1 MATLRT
7 FVLQHPENLKWF
19 FRVMEVVGQ
28 PNVEIDYHDESGRHF
43 GIFVAK
49 KFARQLWIDRLDKNY
64 IVCTK

>member
-1 MATLRT
+1 
-7 FVLQHPENLKWF
+7 
-19 FRVMEVVGQ
+19 MEVVGQ